1 MDNPN
6 ITMEDYIRLEE
17 EKAQKYGKVFN
28 WETAKYG
35 KICFDDDI
43 HDLRSVEIEFPAI
56 VFNDEIWHPYHH
68 ESKDTHFLDFQGMPE
83 LMRDSLFARM
93 VMEHRDDAGVVV
105 FTSRAWGRLFD
116 TRGPLFQLGG
126 ARRRLSWRQFILALG
141 LHTGEEMESL
151 GFARVEC
158 WIVCGS
164 IGSAF
169 TAEILRGLTVI
180 APELPMIDMAE
191 LVRLHI
197 CKQLD
202 DTWAWVAMGLERQPD
217 AAAGA
222 PRVAQ
227 DALVIDDG
235 GQADP
240 APVQA
245 PPPPPAAARTIPHMM
260 DRLEEDV
267 HEIRGTLAKQRE
279 VISVMAHDF
288 SRFYT

>member
-56 VFNDEIWHPYHH
+56 VFNDEEEEQNILYFNDLFPFNIIHFHDLKS
-68 ESKDTHFLDFQGMPE
+68 EKDNDDNDSDIILSSEDITDFEERLERIYNREIHKVQVVDFQWMPE
-83 LMRDSLFARM
+83 LMRDGLFAKM
-93 VMEHRDDAGVVV
+93 VMEHRDDV
-105 FTSRAWGRLFD
+105 
-116 TRGPLFQLGG
+116 GG

-141 LHTGEEMESL
+141 LHTEEEMESL

-169 TAEILRGLTVI
+169 TAEIVRGLTVI

-197 CKQLD
+197 S
-202 DTWAWVAMGLERQPD
+202 
-217 AAAGA
+217 
-222 PRVAQ
+222 Q

-245 PPPPPAAARTIPHMM
+245 PPPPPM
-260 DRLEEDV
+260 
-267 HEIRGTLAKQRE
+267 LA
-279 VISVMAHDF
+279 
-288 SRFYT
+288 